1 MDKYERF
8 YLDTGTT
15 LLMVIDFQDKL
26 CKAMDGGILEKKTGN
41 VSVLLEA
48 ARELGVP
55 VLATEQYPA
64 GLGETLPELK
74 EKIPNAP
81 LEKMSFSCCGNESI
95 MARIV
100 ASGRS
105 RIVVTGMETHICVLQ
120 TVLDLLAKGY
130 YVHVVSDGVI
140 SRQKGNWRTGLT
152 IASAAGAVVTSTE
165 TVLFQLLQKAG
176 TAEFKKL
183 SRLVR

>member
-1 MDKYERF
+1 MGEHERF
-8 YLDTGTT
+8 CLDTDST
-15 LLMVIDFQDKL
+15 LLMAIDFQEKL
-26 CKAMDGGILEKKTGN
+26 CKAMDGGILAKQIVN

-48 ARELGVP
+48 ASELGVP

-64 GLGETLPELK
+64 GLGKTLPVLK
-74 EKIPNAP
+74 EKMPNAP
-81 LEKMSFSCCGNESI
+81 LEKMSFSCCGDESI
-95 MARIV
+95 MAHIA

-120 TVLDLLAKGY
+120 TVLDLLSKGY
-130 YVHVVSDGVI
+130 YVHVVSDGVL
-140 SRQKGNWRTGLT
+140 SRQKGNWRTGLA

-183 SRLVR
+183 SKLVR